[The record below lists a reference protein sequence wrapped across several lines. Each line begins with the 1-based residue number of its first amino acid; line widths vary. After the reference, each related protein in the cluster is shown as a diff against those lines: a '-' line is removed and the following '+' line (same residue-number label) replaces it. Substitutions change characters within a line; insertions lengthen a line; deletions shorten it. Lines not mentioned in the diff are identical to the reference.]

1 MEKNKVLT
9 LTFKSNDCKENYKK
23 IIKKQIDIKKM
34 NISYTKNSN
43 SSSRKKNKTVRLNFK
58 NDTLKYYENI

>member
-1 MEKNKVLT
+1 
-9 LTFKSNDCKENYKK
+9 
-23 IIKKQIDIKKM
+23 M